1 MTTAPAVRPSA
12 PGVDTERFERDGYL
26 VLEKVLAADEVAALN
41 DELVRLVRGELG
53 PVHGSTVGPEATA
66 EQALAATLCVHFPHK
81 LSPSYEAAMRH
92 PRILAALVAL
102 LSPDLKCMQS
112 MAFVKSEGKP
122 GQAWHQDEQ
131 FIPTRDRSLT
141 AAWIALD
148 DATVHNGCLW
158 ALPGSHRPGV
168 LYPLREQQDERFDCS
183 QEAYRFPYRDEDA
196 VALEVQAGDVVL
208 FDGYLLHRSLPNTG
222 GHGLRRALVHH
233 YMNAASL
240 LPWTP
245 QDDVPIAMTDFR
257 DVVLVA
263 GTDPYAWQPAV
274 ELSRVEVRPDGRG
287 GCRPPQTSSA
297 LRDEHDRDGRAEDH
311 HGGPQ
316 GRGRDATGHD
326 DAERPAQQRGHREDA
341 GQSPLDRAGEGE
353 DRHAHDVDDE

>member
-1 MTTAPAVRPSA
+1 MGRPLQRPWGSSGGTDVAPTEERPVTTAPAVRPPSTA
-12 PGVDTERFERDGYL
+12 VDRDRFERDGYV
-26 VLEKVLAADEVAALN
+26 VLEQALTRSEVDALD

-53 PVHGSTVGPEATA
+53 PVAGSAVGPDATA
-66 EQALAATLCVHFPHK
+66 AQALAATLCVHFPHK
-81 LSPSYEAAMRH
+81 LSALYATAMRH
-92 PRILAALVAL
+92 PRILAALVEL
-102 LSPDLKCMQS
+102 LSPDVKCMQS

-183 QEAYRFPYRDEDA
+183 QEAHRFPYRDEDA
-196 VALEVQAGDVVL
+196 VPLEVQAGDVVL
-208 FDGYLLHRSLPNTG
+208 FNGYLLHRSLPNTG
-222 GHGLRRALVHH
+222 GHGLRRALVNH

-240 LPWTP
+240 LPWAH
-245 QDDVPIAMTDFR
+245 QEGVQLGMTDFR

-263 GTDPYAWQPAV
+263 GTDPYPWQPTV

-287 GCRPPQTSSA
+287 GCAPP
-297 LRDEHDRDGRAEDH
+297 E
-311 HGGPQ
+311 
-316 GRGRDATGHD
+316 
-326 DAERPAQQRGHREDA
+326 PA
-341 GQSPLDRAGEGE
+341 
-353 DRHAHDVDDE
+353 

>member
-1 MTTAPAVRPSA
+1 MTTAPAVRPTVT
-12 PGVDTERFERDGYL
+12 VDRDHYARDGYV
-26 VLEKVLAADEVAALN
+26 VLEQALGGDEVAALN

-53 PVHGSTVGPEATA
+53 PVPGSTVGPDADVA
-66 EQALAATLCVHFPHK
+66 EALAATLCVHFPHK
-81 LSPSYEAAMRH
+81 LSALYATAMHH
-92 PRILAALVAL
+92 PRVVDALVQL
-102 LSPDLKCMQS
+102 RSPDVKCVQS

-168 LYPLREQQDERFDCS
+168 LYPQREQQDERFDCTR
-183 QEAYRFPYRDEDA
+183 EAHRFPYRDEDA
-196 VALEVQAGDVVL
+196 VALEVRAGDVVL

-240 LPWTP
+240 LPWVP
-245 QDDVPIAMTDFR
+245 QEGVTIGMTDFR

-263 GTDPYAWQPAV
+263 GTDPYAWAPPV

-287 GCRPPQTSSA
+287 GCLPP
-297 LRDEHDRDGRAEDH
+297 E
-311 HGGPQ
+311 
-316 GRGRDATGHD
+316 
-326 DAERPAQQRGHREDA
+326 
-341 GQSPLDRAGEGE
+341 EG
-353 DRHAHDVDDE
+353 

>member
-1 MTTAPAVRPSA
+1 MTTAPAVRPGPPA
-12 PGVDTERFERDGYL
+12 VDRDRFRRDGYV
-26 VLEKVLAADEVAALN
+26 VLERALTRGEVDALN

-53 PVHGSTVGPEATA
+53 PVAGSAVGPEATA
-66 EQALAATLCVHFPHK
+66 AQALAATLCVHFPHK
-81 LSPSYEAAMRH
+81 LSALYATAMRH
-92 PRILAALVAL
+92 PRIVDALVEL
-102 LSPDLKCMQS
+102 RSPDVKCMQS

-148 DATVHNGCLW
+148 DATVRNGCLW

-183 QEAYRFPYRDEDA
+183 QEAHRFPYRDEDA

-240 LPWTP
+240 LPWAH
-245 QDDVPIAMTDFR
+245 QQGVPLAMTDHR

-263 GTDPYAWQPAV
+263 GTDPYPWQPTVDLA
-274 ELSRVEVRPDGRG
+274 RVEVRPDGRG
-287 GCRPPQTSSA
+287 GCAPPDPS
-297 LRDEHDRDGRAEDH
+297 
-311 HGGPQ
+311 
-316 GRGRDATGHD
+316 
-326 DAERPAQQRGHREDA
+326 
-341 GQSPLDRAGEGE
+341 
-353 DRHAHDVDDE
+353 